1 MARSARARRRNIIG
15 KTLVYAGLC
24 SLLVLFL
31 MPLLWIVGISLKTRE
46 QIFTNPLVFFWV
58 PTFENYVEVLTRSD
72 FMASFVNS
80 LIATTASVLLSLVIA
95 VPASYTLA
103 RFRFRGQ
110 NVAMIALL
118 VMRMLPPIAIL
129 LPIFV
134 LFQAMGISNT
144 RFAIVLAYTTLSLPL
159 IVWVMKDYFASLPKE
174 LEEAAY
180 IDGAS
185 RMLTFVKIALPL
197 ARPGIVTASILSLLL
212 AWNDFIFSAIL
223 TNNQTRTSPVLLA
236 SYAGGETGTNWGAI
250 TASGM
255 LVIIPVIIFS
265 LIVQKHLVQGL
276 SSGAVK

>member
-46 QIFTNPLVFFWV
+46 QIFTNPPVFFWG

-223 TNNQTRTSPVLLA
+223 TSNQTRTSPVLLA

>member
-1 MARSARARRRNIIG
+1 MAGFARGKRRKFVGNVLTYLG
-15 KTLVYAGLC
+15 LVT
-24 SLLVLFL
+24 LFL
-31 MPLLWIVGISLKTRE
+31 VFVFPLLWIVGISLKTRE
-46 QIFTNPLVFFWV
+46 QIFTNPPVFFWV

-223 TNNQTRTSPVLLA
+223 TSNQTRTSPVLLA

>member
-46 QIFTNPLVFFWV
+46 QIFTNPPVFFWV

>member
-1 MARSARARRRNIIG
+1 MARFTRTRRRKLVG
-15 KTLVYAGLC
+15 TTLTYAALC

-31 MPLLWIVGISLKTRE
+31 VPLLWIVGISLKTRE
-46 QIFTNPLVFFWV
+46 QIFTNPPVLFWV
-58 PTFENYVEVLTRSD
+58 PTFENYVQVVTRSD
-72 FMASFVNS
+72 FMASFLNS

-95 VPASYTLA
+95 VPAAYTLA

-110 NVAMIALL
+110 NAAMIALL

-129 LPIFV
+129 LPVFV
-134 LFQAMGISNT
+134 LFQAMGLSNT
-144 RFAIVLAYTTLSLPL
+144 RFSIVLAYTTLSLPL

-212 AWNDFIFSAIL
+212 AWNDFIFAAIL

-250 TASGM
+250 TASGV

-265 LIVQKHLVQGL
+265 LLVQKHLVQGL